1 MQSNKKSKK
10 VKKQVWLIAMI
21 IFVLPLLYS
30 MIKIFKWYGDN
41 KNTEAQIAE
50 IENIVTVEEVEENE
64 NEVETIEP
72 TEEIDRENPYWDYIK
87 MPLIQVNFQ
96 ELKQKNS
103 DTVGFIKVNNTNIN
117 YPVVQASDNGYYL
130 THSFDKSWN
139 DAGWVFLDF
148 RNNIENLG
156 ANTIIYAHSR
166 LDKSMFGTLRNITTE
181 NWFNNKDNHVIYLST
196 PTENTMWQVFSVYR
210 IPNETYYITTDFN
223 TVSEHQTFLETI
235 ISRSKFNFNTPVS
248 TLDKVLT
255 LSTCYDD
262 NSKTVLHAKLIK
274 RQQR

>member
-1 MQSNKKSKK
+1 MQNNKRKK
-10 VKKQVWLIAMI
+10 VKKQVWLIAML

-41 KNTEAQIAE
+41 KDTEAQIAE
-50 IENIVTVEEVEENE
+50 IENMVTVEEVEENE

-72 TEEIDRENPYWDYIK
+72 PVEIDRENPYWDYIK

-96 ELKQKNS
+96 ELKQKNN

-117 YPVVQASDNGYYL
+117 YPVVQASDNSYYL

-181 NWFNNKDNHVIYLST
+181 SWFNNKDNHVIYLST

-223 TVSEHQTFLETI
+223 TVSEHKTFLDTI
-235 ISRSKFNFNTPVS
+235 VSRSKFNFNTPVS

-262 NSKTVLHAKLIK
+262 NNKTVLHAKLIK
-274 RQQR
+274 RQSR